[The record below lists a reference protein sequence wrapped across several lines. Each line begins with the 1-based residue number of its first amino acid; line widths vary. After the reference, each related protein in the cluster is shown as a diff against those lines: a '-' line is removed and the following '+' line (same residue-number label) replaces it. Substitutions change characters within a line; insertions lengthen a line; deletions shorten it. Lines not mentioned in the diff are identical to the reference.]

1 MKKIV
6 LFIMISCFV
15 KFSYGHV
22 VSDTTI
28 KTPTN
33 VSVSAQTYNWDYT
46 EEEIEEYII
55 LYEYMIDTA
64 DWDATIIAPPSVKDN
79 CHGYA
84 WHVSDG
90 GAKVD
95 IDHFTQVQKYF
106 DDDNAS

>member
-1 MKKIV
+1 
-6 LFIMISCFV
+6 
-15 KFSYGHV
+15 
-22 VSDTTI
+22 
-28 KTPTN
+28 
-33 VSVSAQTYNWDYT
+33 
-46 EEEIEEYII
+46 
-55 LYEYMIDTA
+55 MIDTA